1 MKHEISED
9 RKRLTIKVTPEEQKE
24 LREWPGDRSLS
35 GHSPESIGSD
45 EALIEFLEPLICN
58 SELKWVSPADT
69 GGLTDAPMLGIYGEE
84 MTIEEIEAAA
94 KSEPG
99 IYGSLLC
106 GHWNGKDRHQPIL
119 ERWAFMDYQV
129 RSVLEDLRDKGE
141 CVFVS

>member
-24 LREWPGDRSLS
+24 LREMEDIQSDR
-35 GHSPESIGSD
+35 
-45 EALIEFLEPLICN
+45 AMVEFLEPVTCN
-58 SELKWVSPADT
+58 SELEWINPDDT
-69 GGLTDAPMLGIYGEE
+69 GDLTDAPMLGIYGEE
-84 MTIEEIEAAA
+84 MTIEEIEKAA

-99 IYGSLLC
+99 IYGSRLC

-119 ERWAFMDYQV
+119 ERWALLGYQY

-141 CVFVS
+141 CVFES